1 MVAGKHLLSQEVV
14 LVLPWTLH
22 NCFPTQI
29 GPISTS
35 PRQVESGQFRVL
47 VQIPLA
53 DHLRD
58 SATSFEWFTAN
69 LCFPILIFVGAFGW
83 FPRVQYRQK
92 SVEIVF
98 SIAAW
103 LLKKALLSPFF
114 RGW

>member
-1 MVAGKHLLSQEVV
+1 MVAGKHLLSQKVV
-14 LVLPWTLH
+14 WYFHEPSTTASLPM
-22 NCFPTQI
+22 I

-47 VQIPLA
+47 VQIPLT

-58 SATSFEWFTAN
+58 SATSFEWFTTN

-83 FPRVQYRQK
+83 FPRVQYCQK
-92 SVEIVF
+92 SEEIVF

-103 LLKKALLSPFF
+103 LLKKALWFPFL

>member
-1 MVAGKHLLSQEVV
+1 M
-14 LVLPWTLH
+14 
-22 NCFPTQI
+22 
-29 GPISTS
+29 S

-83 FPRVQYRQK
+83 FPRVQYCQK

-114 RGW
+114 RGS